1 MIDFGVNA
9 AVLGNLSAF
18 YFYAYASLQLPI
30 GVMVDYWGPRR
41 TLVGA
46 ALLCGI
52 GSFLFANSDTI
63 TGAYVGRFLI
73 GAGAGFTWVGT
84 LTLASQWLPKSRF
97 ALVSGMTLMLG
108 MIGAVLGQAPLA
120 SAVATFGWRNTLGG
134 AALVAFIISVL
145 IWNIL
150 VDKKTIVRP
159 DAKTKIT
166 ILFDSLKLTIKN
178 PQSWYSAIYGGCM
191 TATMLAFAGLWGV
204 PYLMQVYGIDRI
216 EAAASASLMLIGWGI
231 GAPVAGWI
239 SDYLGKRKLPMLVCA
254 FVVLIIFS
262 ISIYFSAIPLG
273 INRILLFIYGLFG
286 GGMVVCFAVAREQN
300 RPESSGGTLGFV
312 NTIVMASG
320 AIFQPL
326 IGWLLD
332 FNWEGNVLNGNRVY
346 SLAAYRV
353 AFLCLIASGV
363 IAVVMTFFINETKK
377 PSAEL

>member
-1 MIDFGVNA
+1 MFEIPRPQLYFGATIIVVGIILARRGSLLKGSSMIKLSKNRASKTYPWLVWSLAALFYCYGSFQRVAPSVMVDNLMIDFGVNA

-30 GVMVDYWGPRR
+30 GIMVDYWGPRR

-63 TGAYVGRFLI
+63 TGAYFGRFLI

-178 PQSWYSAIYGGCM
+178 P
-191 TATMLAFAGLWGV
+191 
-204 PYLMQVYGIDRI
+204 
-216 EAAASASLMLIGWGI
+216 
-231 GAPVAGWI
+231 
-239 SDYLGKRKLPMLVCA
+239 
-254 FVVLIIFS
+254 
-262 ISIYFSAIPLG
+262 
-273 INRILLFIYGLFG
+273 
-286 GGMVVCFAVAREQN
+286 
-300 RPESSGGTLGFV
+300 
-312 NTIVMASG
+312 
-320 AIFQPL
+320 
-326 IGWLLD
+326 
-332 FNWEGNVLNGNRVY
+332 
-346 SLAAYRV
+346 
-353 AFLCLIASGV
+353 
-363 IAVVMTFFINETKK
+363 
-377 PSAEL
+377 